1 MGDLASWTADFI
13 RCARIAKAWA
23 ALVYDP
29 YDDRWHNVIMDGH
42 DTGLWLGANPLV
54 VCDVSEH
61 AFAIDYPRREEYVAQ
76 FIDHIDWSEVARR
89 YKAVDRM

>member
-1 MGDLASWTADFI
+1 MQLTRREALTVLA
-13 RCARIAKAWA
+13 
-23 ALVYDP
+23 
-29 YDDRWHNVIMDGH
+29 G
-42 DTGLWLGANPLV
+42 TGLGLGANPLV

-76 FIDHIDWSEVARR
+76 FIGHIDWSEVARR